1 MNYLTEE
8 RRHALSAE
16 YVLGTLRGAARIRY
30 QQLLMQFPQMRETK
44 EQWESHI
51 NGLGEHLTP
60 IAPDPVVWERILK
73 RLSIDDYN
81 SLADNVVQLPK
92 SGTNWWKTWSMLSSA
107 ALIMMAVLFIQPRTT
122 VLEDPQQFTVV
133 QNTEQKALWLIEI
146 YQQTIASTATQL
158 VEQKATNDYQL
169 WMVPKDGQP
178 PISLGL
184 LPQQGKVSL
193 IKNPVFDTTDIAAL
207 AVSLEPLGGSP
218 NGAPTEVLFI
228 AELAIL

>member
-1 MNYLTEE
+1 MNYLTDE

-51 NGLGEHLTP
+51 NGLGEHLSP
-60 IAPDPVVWERILK
+60 VAPDPIVWDRILK
-73 RLSIDDYN
+73 RLKIDDYN
-81 SLADNVVQLPK
+81 DLPDNVVVIPT

-107 ALIMMAVLFIQPRTT
+107 AFILLAILFIQPTT
-122 VLEDPQQFTVV
+122 EVIENPQQFTVV

-158 VEQKATNDYQL
+158 VEQKASNDYQL

-184 LPQQGKVSL
+184 LAQQGKVTL
-193 IKNPVFDTTDIAAL
+193 VKNPLFDSTDIAAL

-218 NGAPTEVLFI
+218 NGSPTEVLFI
-228 AELAIL
+228 AELALL